1 MIYDRIYFR
10 EVSKRA
16 SLIKHHHNGP
26 LTKLFLTIH
35 FWLGFTLGD
44 DNHISLTYLL
54 YSITIYCPTVSHL
67 RSIISPMTQQIV
79 TILNWRKFS
88 FNSWLPTS
96 KTNTLHKKRNWQQF
110 KEIPPFGLHDSN
122 TVKFLFV
129 KKAKYVCT
137 YHLHYLNIKAIT
149 FEFSRAINNSH

>member
-26 LTKLFLTIH
+26 LTKLFLTIN

-88 FNSWLPTS
+88 FNSWLPR
-96 KTNTLHKKRNWQQF
+96 KQTLHKKNVIGNNSKRSHLSVCTTATQ
-110 KEIPPFGLHDSN
+110 SN
-122 TVKFLFV
+122 FCLL